1 MRMNYVPKH
10 SQDRAD
16 SEYVS
21 HVGVDRKGAEFIG
34 NKQTSKQTNVQTLNF
49 MY

>member
-10 SQDRAD
+10 SREHGD

-21 HVGVDRKGAEFIG
+21 YVEVDQGSRIYRL
-34 NKQTSKQTNVQTLNF
+34 QTYNQL
-49 MY
+49 Y